1 MILSIGLYAAV
12 VLLSLA
18 ALILLGYKPR
28 TEINTVFDQYRRTPA
43 LRRTVTAWFFVMA
56 VVFVIVQGL
65 RLPFAE
71 YVVGQLANAA
81 RMNTTGWEPVHA
93 LGLVLLLLC
102 EFLVL
107 AHWLLYIFY
116 CWRATHRYKLPPTL
130 PLQSPVPEVVVMIAC
145 CDEDPEILERSLRS
159 VKALDYPNF
168 RAYLIENSRSPEKKA
183 ACTAVAE
190 RLGVAVHH
198 VPNRG
203 HKAGA
208 LNDALPDIRGDA
220 RYAGVFD
227 VDHEIKPE
235 VLRELV
241 PLLENDDGVAFV
253 QTPQL
258 YANAEETWTTR
269 AAAMQEMLLYDS
281 VMEAKGATEQA
292 LCCGSNLVMRI
303 SALDSVGGW
312 DEQTVSEDLMTSFWL
327 HAKGWRS
334 LYHRKAYAVGMGPNT
349 VYGYW
354 KQQRRWATGNTS
366 VAKIVWKNMWS
377 KKRVPFAL
385 GIDYLWSSGYYFIT
399 LALGYLATVPML
411 LLLFVR
417 FGVGGAD
424 WYIQNEMRPID
435 YVYLSVYPLYVAV
448 ALFPYVHMRLRG
460 YSLRNLVL
468 LQGLLAN
475 TIPVYVTSV
484 IRGLWKDVKL
494 FEIAPKRAMNLHR
507 PFWKTPQTYIFAL
520 LILTGGLLFH
530 MTRTESVAPFVY
542 ILLFWTFMY
551 TISFAHFFIFTI
563 ESRKVVEQE
572 RLDELNKLQHGQ
584 AQVA

>member
-1 MILSIGLYAAV
+1 M
-12 VLLSLA
+12 
-18 ALILLGYKPR
+18 LGYKPR
-28 TEINTVFDQYRRTPA
+28 TEINTVFDQYRRTDS
-43 LRRTVTAWFFVMA
+43 LRRTVTAWFVVMA
-56 VVFVIVQGL
+56 VVFVFVQGL
-65 RLPFAE
+65 RVPFVK
-71 YVVGQLANAA
+71 YVMGRLVDTATFQ
-81 RMNTTGWEPVHA
+81 TTGWEPVHV
-93 LGLVLLLLC
+93 LGLVLLLGC
-102 EFLVL
+102 EFVVL
-107 AHWLLYIFY
+107 THWMIYIYY
-116 CWRATHRYKLPPTL
+116 CWRATHRYTLPPTF
-130 PLQSPVPEVVVMIAC
+130 PLGENPPEVLILIAC
-145 CDEDPEILERSLRS
+145 CDEDAQVLERSLRS
-159 VKALDYPNF
+159 VRAHDYPNF
-168 RAYLIENSRSPEKKA
+168 RAYLVENSRSPEKKA
-183 ACTAVAE
+183 ECTAVAE

-208 LNDALPDIRGDA
+208 LNDALPQLRGKA
-220 RYAGVFD
+220 KYVGVFD

-235 VLRELV
+235 MLRELV
-241 PLLENDDGVAFV
+241 PLLERDEGLAFV

-281 VMEAKGATEQA
+281 VMEAKGANELA

-303 SALDSVGGW
+303 EALDSVGGW
-312 DEQTVSEDLMTSFWL
+312 DEETVSEDLMTSFWM

-334 LYHRKAYAVGMGPNT
+334 LYHRKAFAVGMGPTT

-366 VAKIVWKNMWS
+366 VAKIVLKNMLGGQ
-377 KKRVPFAL
+377 RVPFKL
-385 GIDYLWSSGYYFIT
+385 GVEYLWSSGYYLIT
-399 LALGYLATVPML
+399 LALAYLATMPML

-424 WYIQNEMRPID
+424 WYLQPEMRPID
-435 YVYLSVYPLYVAV
+435 WVYVSVYPLYITV

-475 TIPVYVTSV
+475 TIPVYVSSV
-484 IRGLWKDVKL
+484 IKGLWKDVKL

-507 PFWKTPQTYIFAL
+507 PFWKTPQSYIFVA

-530 MTRTESVAPFVY
+530 MTRTENVATFVY
-542 ILLFWTFMY
+542 VLLFWTFLY
-551 TISFAHFFIFTI
+551 TISFAHFFIFTV
-563 ESRKVVEQE
+563 ESRRVVEQE
-572 RLDELNKLQHGQ
+572 RAEDLKAAQHG
-584 AQVA
+584 